1 MISNSLFFSKLKS
14 FHKQEIPFVAF
25 RLPNSNQLS
34 LRASKTE
41 SISPRFLNKKPGFVI
56 MPFSLKKKG
65 YLFPEE
71 ESFSTKIVSS
81 NKGSLSKVPITKSNS
96 LAAQKKRYLKAIS
109 DIISEISTTELAKLV
124 YAESFD
130 FVVNEDRF
138 NEYFQRIL
146 NSNPN
151 SFCYLFYHPKE
162 GFWIGASPETLLT
175 IEDKKITTMALAGT
189 KNRGVSKWGAKE
201 ILEQKIVQNE
211 ILNDLAPYCKNL
223 KAEKTHTSNA
233 GNIDHLKTV
242 LTGTTN
248 FSPLEIVRAIH
259 PTPAVAGVPKNI
271 AISIIENK
279 ELQKRSFY
287 SGYLGLINGFNCKLF
302 VNLRCAQI
310 KKNRAKV
317 FVGGGITKDSVPE
330 KEWEE
335 IIEKSQTI
343 LRALY
348 I

>member
-1 MISNSLFFSKLKS
+1 MVSNSLFFSKLS
-14 FHKQEIPFVAF
+14 AFHKQETPFVAF
-25 RLPNSNQLS
+25 RFPNSNLLN
-34 LRASKTE
+34 LRAANTD
-41 SISPRFLNKKPGFVI
+41 SISPTFLTKKPGFII
-56 MPFSLKKKG
+56 MPFSLQKKG
-65 YLFPEE
+65 YLIPKEE
-71 ESFSTKIVSS
+71 AFSTKIVSS
-81 NKGSLSKVPITKSNS
+81 NKVFSSTKPLIKSNS
-96 LAAQKKRYLKAIS
+96 LSTQKKRYLKTVS
-109 DIISEISTTELAKLV
+109 DIISKISTTELTKLV

-130 FVVNEDRF
+130 FDVNDNNF
-138 NEYFQRIL
+138 NDYFQRLL

-175 IEDKKITTMALAGT
+175 VEDKKLTTMALAGT
-189 KNRGVSKWGAKE
+189 KTRGVSKWGKKE

-211 ILNDLAPYCKNL
+211 IQKDLIPYCKNL
-223 KAEKTHTSNA
+223 QAEKTHTSKA

-242 LTGTTN
+242 LTGITSSN
-248 FSPLEIVRAIH
+248 PLEIIRAIH
-259 PTPAVAGVPKNI
+259 PTPAVAGVPKNT
-271 AISIIENK
+271 AISIIEDK
-279 ELQKRSFY
+279 EYHERSFY
-287 SGYLGLINGFNCKLF
+287 SGYLGLINGFNCRLF

-317 FVGGGITKDSVPE
+317 FVGGGITKDSIPE

-335 IIEKSQTI
+335 ILEKSQTI

>member
-1 MISNSLFFSKLKS
+1 MVSNSLFFSKLKA
-14 FHKQEIPFVAF
+14 FHKKEIPFVAF
-25 RLPNSNQLS
+25 RLPNSNLIS

-41 SISPRFLNKKPGFVI
+41 SISPRLLTKKPGFVI

-65 YLFPEE
+65 YLFSEE
-71 ESFSTKIVSS
+71 ESFSTKIISS
-81 NKGSLSKVPITKSNS
+81 NKVFLSNVPITKPNS
-96 LAAQKKRYLKAIS
+96 FSTQKKRYLKAVS
-109 DIISEISTTELAKLV
+109 DIISKISTTELTKLV

-130 FVVNEDRF
+130 FVVNEDNF
-138 NEYFQRIL
+138 NSYFQKL
-146 NSNPN
+146 LKSNPK

-189 KNRGVSKWGAKE
+189 KTRGVSKWGEKE
-201 ILEQKIVQNE
+201 IQEQKIVQNE
-211 ILNDLAPYCKNL
+211 ITNDLMPYCKAL

-242 LTGTTN
+242 ITGITN

-259 PTPAVAGVPKNI
+259 PTPAVAGVPKNT
-271 AISIIENK
+271 AISIIEDK
-279 ELQKRSFY
+279 EFHERSFY
-287 SGYLGLINGFNCKLF
+287 SGYLGLLNGFNCRLF

-310 KKNRAKV
+310 KNNRAKI
-317 FVGGGITKDSVPE
+317 FVGGGITKASVPE

-343 LRALY
+343 LNALY